1 MTTNSFIHLDYPSS
15 HPGADR
21 LERTVE
27 AAGRVTRRLR
37 KNLSASRGLA
47 AVLLAAVV
55 ATLFVATDRLV
66 DTWADGHL
74 MAAWVLTWVVGFSAM
89 ALLAPVARGVAG
101 RVIQGL
107 DSWSRNVAHRRAD
120 ERLWALAR
128 KDPRVMADIRSAVL
142 REEVA
147 LEAGKSPAGLKN
159 ALGETG
165 FGGGQGPELG
175 QGRGKSNTALD
186 INAAEFVSALAAA
199 RGLRPEV
206 AARLSRLSRR
216 IWNE

>member
-1 MTTNSFIHLDYPSS
+1 MTTNSFIHLDYPRS

-27 AAGRVTRRLR
+27 VAGRLVTRVR

-47 AVLLAAVV
+47 AVLLAAMV
-55 ATLFVATDRLV
+55 ATLLV
-66 DTWADGHL
+66 VMDQWVDIWTDGHL
-74 MAAWVLTWVVGFSAM
+74 LATWTLTWAIGFFTL
-89 ALLAPVARGVAG
+89 ALLAPAARSLAARTV
-101 RVIQGL
+101 QGL
-107 DSWSRNVAHRRAD
+107 DSWSRNVARRQAD
-120 ERLWALAR
+120 ERLLALAR
-128 KDPRVMADIRSAVL
+128 KDPRVLADIRAAML
-142 REEVA
+142 REEIA
-147 LEAGKSPAGLKN
+147 LDAGKGQINLANPASG
-159 ALGETG
+159 TG

-175 QGRGKSNTALD
+175 QGTKNSHAGMD
-186 INAAEFVSALAAA
+186 INAAEFVSALAAS